1 MLKDLVYLGVDLLP
15 EHLELT
21 HLQQVSKIEQS
32 FHLEDEQ
39 LSRKDRIE
47 QFNFNSKSIQVEPK
61 IHLRFVQNL
70 LAEET
75 LAQDEVGVG
84 KVGKRLQ
91 QDLHDDVHLVRH
103 LHVHYNL
110 KGEVASNQLSKKMGL
125 VRQNLTYHTV
135 LLLILHIR
143 VGWVELVEFQQG
155 QVCLQVVTF

>member
-21 HLQQVSKIEQS
+21 HLQQISEVEQS
-32 FHLEDEQ
+32 FNLVHDQ
-39 LSRKDRIE
+39 RSCKQISRNDRIK
-47 QFNFNSKSIQVEPK
+47 QISSHADEPK
-61 IHLRFVQNL
+61 IHLWLVQNL

-110 KGEVASNQLSKKMGL
+110 KGEVVSYQLSKKMGDYDL
-125 VRQNLTYHTV
+125 
-135 LLLILHIR
+135 
-143 VGWVELVEFQQG
+143 
-155 QVCLQVVTF
+155 

>member
-1 MLKDLVYLGVDLLP
+1 MLKDFVYLGVDLLP

-21 HLQQVSKIEQS
+21 HLQQISKIEQS

-39 LSRKDRIE
+39 LSREDRIE
-47 QFNFNSKSIQVEPK
+47 QFNSQVEPK
-61 IHLRFVQNL
+61 IHLGFVQKL

-110 KGEVASNQLSKKMGL
+110 KGEVA
-125 VRQNLTYHTV
+125 
-135 LLLILHIR
+135 
-143 VGWVELVEFQQG
+143 W
-155 QVCLQVVTF
+155 C